1 MPHVSRRKEVF
12 DLVVLGGGPAGYTAA
27 IRAAK
32 LGMSVALVEKSDVG
46 GTCLNRGCIPTK
58 SLLHSSSIYASR
70 TEWTGLGVN
79 AEKVTF
85 DENAVYARKDGIVAS
100 LRGGVE
106 KLLSGKSVTLV
117 RKHGVIKDAHTVEAD
132 GEMVEGEFL
141 LIATGSHPA
150 RLSVPGAEL
159 ALTSDQVLAHPVDAG
174 EVVIVGGG
182 VIGCELACYFSDCG
196 RQVTVL
202 EYADRIL
209 PFFGKEIS
217 VQLASTLKRRG
228 VRIRTAAQVTS
239 IERGSVV
246 FSCGGREERAE
257 CVAVVAATGRR
268 ALTREIGLENI
279 GLSPDSPIKTDGNMM
294 TAVGGVYAAGDVT
307 GGIQLAHY
315 AAACAVRAVEHMAGT
330 EPSADLSVV
339 PSLVYTRP
347 EIAVVGRTDST
358 AKTGKFLLGANGKS
372 LINGSNRG
380 FIKIYCDDKD
390 VICGAELFGDGVTE
404 IVGELSLAVS
414 RGLSAGQL
422 ASVIHAHPTVYESVA
437 EACED
442 VYGLATHKA

>member
-1 MPHVSRRKEVF
+1 MF

-58 SLLHSSSIYASR
+58 SLLHSSSLYASR
-70 TEWTGLGVN
+70 AEWAELGVN
-79 AEKVTF
+79 AAAVTF
-85 DENAVYARKDGIVAS
+85 DENAAYARKDNIVAS

-106 KLLSGKSVTLV
+106 KLLSGRGVTQV
-117 RKHGVIKDAHTVEAD
+117 RECGVIRDAHTVEAG
-132 GEMVEGEFL
+132 GERVEGRFL

-159 ALTSDQVLAHPVDAG
+159 ALTSDEVLAHPLDAG
-174 EVVIVGGG
+174 DVVIVGGG
-182 VIGCELACYFSDCG
+182 VIGCELACYFADCG

-217 VQLASTLKRRG
+217 VQLASALKRRG
-228 VRIRTAAQVTS
+228 VRIRTSAQVTA
-239 IERGSVV
+239 IERGGVV

-257 CVAVVAATGRR
+257 CVSVVTAAGRR
-268 ALTREIGLENI
+268 ASTRGAGPENI
-279 GLSPDSPIKTDGNMM
+279 GLPSEGPVRTDGNMM
-294 TAVGGVYAAGDVT
+294 TAASGVYAAGDVT

-315 AAACAVRAVEHMAGT
+315 AAACAVRAVEHMAGE
-330 EPSADLSVV
+330 EPSVDLSVV

-347 EIAVVGRTDST
+347 EIAVVGRTDGA

-380 FIKIYCDDKD
+380 FIKVYCDDKD

-404 IVGELSLAVS
+404 IVGELALAVS
-414 RGLSAGQL
+414 GGLSAEQL